1 MATSIIPEL
10 ESYYSTQYLLK
21 CSKETHFLETERF
34 LEISACT
41 LFFFTTPINFF
52 GIYCIVFKTPN
63 EMITIKWCMLYLHSL
78 ATFSSL
84 WLTAAMMP
92 FVYFPACAG
101 FTTGL
106 LPYMN
111 VSTQIQ
117 GYIGIGCLGMLA
129 LSLPI
134 LFENRQRYL
143 VDNYKITRP
152 VFRVMFYTLNV
163 LFVPFSLFGLFSI
176 VPDQVSARQQ
186 VLQFLPCPT
195 ESYFHHSVFVL
206 SLNHIP
212 VITYLSA
219 LSTVTVIQI
228 LFFGGH
234 SLTYLRT
241 EARKISVGT
250 RKLQKRFFMVISV
263 QLILP
268 CIILLIPVVYFIY
281 SMLSG
286 YYNQALNNI
295 SFVTMTLYGATATL
309 TMILLHNPYKKF
321 VLNLFFSREK
331 SSIEAVK
338 PRKWVRRNAVSVTTP
353 VSF

>member
-1 MATSIIPEL
+1 
-10 ESYYSTQYLLK
+10 
-21 CSKETHFLETERF
+21 
-34 LEISACT
+34 
-41 LFFFTTPINFF
+41 
-52 GIYCIVFKTPN
+52 
-63 EMITIKWCMLYLHSL
+63 MITIKWCMLYLHSL

-106 LPYMN
+106 LPYLN

-117 GYIGIGCLGMLA
+117 GYIGIACLGSEFLQKSALSGKNTADSSKRVSVLA

-152 VFRVMFYTLNV
+152 VFRVMFYALNV
-163 LFVPFSLFGLFSI
+163 LFVPFSLLGLFSI

-195 ESYFHHSVFVL
+195 ENYFHHSVFVL

-263 QLILP
+263 QLVLP

-331 SSIEAVK
+331 RSIEAVK